1 MASRPVLASRAGC
14 LDLQA
19 ETPGPQAARP
29 DWSLEHQAQ
38 RDGRRRIAGIDE
50 AGRGC
55 LFGPV
60 FAAAVILDP
69 CEPLVGLDDSKRLTA
84 HQRTALDARIRE
96 SAIGYALGSVDAAR
110 IDLLNILQAS
120 RLAMKIA
127 VEDLDPAPDYLLVD
141 AAMIDVR
148 VSQRSVIRGDRTSQS
163 IAAAS
168 ILAKVARDRCMLAW
182 DSVYPQYG
190 LRSHKGYPAPTHL
203 AALRE
208 HGCTP
213 LHRQSYGP
221 VARCAKLDPRVPR
234 SGYT

>member
-1 MASRPVLASRAGC
+1 MQGSTKPDAGAC
-14 LDLQA
+14 
-19 ETPGPQAARP
+19 
-29 DWSLEHQAQ
+29 
-38 RDGRRRIAGIDE
+38 
-50 AGRGC
+50 
-55 LFGPV
+55 FGPV

-221 VARCAKLDPRVPR
+221 VARCAKPR
-234 SGYT
+234 SQGPPVRLHLIR

>member
-1 MASRPVLASRAGC
+1 MSSFPVPVSPAQSLG
-14 LDLQA
+14 LQTK
-19 ETPGPQAARP
+19 TPGTRTTRP
-29 DWSLEHQAQ
+29 DWSLEHCAQ
-38 RDGRRRIAGIDE
+38 RDGHHRIAGVDE

-69 CEPLVGLDDSKRLTA
+69 CRPLTGLDDSKRLTT

-96 SAIGYALGSVDAAR
+96 VAIAYAVGSVDAAR

-120 RLAMKIA
+120 RLAMRIA
-127 VEDLDPAPDYLLVD
+127 IEDLHPVPDYLLVD
-141 AAMIDVR
+141 AVMIDVR
-148 VSQRSVIRGDRTSQS
+148 IPQRSVIHGDRTSQS

-182 DSVYPQYG
+182 DAVYPQYG

-221 VARCAKLDPRVPR
+221 VARYAKLDPRVPR
-234 SGYT
+234 CGYT